1 MRTLLIYIAGF
12 FIILLLFFID
22 KSEKESFTPLTGI
35 LYSISTATQTI
46 QSEPITDISIYK
58 KSLVSDDVKPIPIK
72 TVSVKPSLLN
82 ILFSPKPTKPES
94 SDIVPDQIPSIS
106 TPDKPPVEVRKPE
119 PKKPQKAEI
128 NFIFLNNIIKNSDK
142 TYYFSTSPMTR
153 GDVTLKVYSLTPYDQ
168 KCVLKFQVTNSQQK
182 YFFISNV
189 AVYEGKNLIKSEL
202 FYDPLVGPEKT
213 LECIALVAEQKNKTL
228 TIKVTESG
236 GSGRKLEVS
245 FKTP

>member
-1 MRTLLIYIAGF
+1 MKTLLTYIIVF
-12 FIILLLFFID
+12 FIIILLFFID
-22 KSEKESFTPLTGI
+22 KQEKEPFTPLTGV
-35 LYSISTATQTI
+35 LYSISTATQTT
-46 QSEPITDISIYK
+46 QSSPVTDIFIYK

-72 TVSVKPSLLN
+72 TASSKPSLLN
-82 ILFSPKPTKPES
+82 KLFSPKPTKPES
-94 SDIVPDQIPSIS
+94 SDIVPDLKPPIS
-106 TPDKPPVEVRKPE
+106 TPEKSPVKVWESE
-119 PKKPQKAEI
+119 PKKPQKVEI
-128 NFIFLNNIIKNSDK
+128 NFIYLNNIIKNSDK
-142 TYYFSTSPMTR
+142 TYYFSTSPMTK

-213 LECIALVAEQKNKTL
+213 LECIALMAEQKNKTL